1 MALFIQLLI
10 LFALSIFLHSNVES
24 LGLTIGLNHTYSK
37 LLPYFIEFLIV
48 CFLVYQANKSFLQD
62 KSRGLKKAAS
72 IFILVGACGIAFA
85 FHPIYEGD
93 FTNTYRKVILSSEK
107 SKTFDTGLTMIALP
121 GCEFCLARR
130 EELNQF
136 KKHHPSIG
144 VNVLIINNDELAL
157 EEYQETLSKNI
168 NVKLAD
174 DLPAL
179 KMIIKGSYPAFF
191 FKPSEDSQEFVHWN
205 NNEFGVTALDWV
217 VGESEGSD
225 E

>member
-1 MALFIQLLI
+1 MKGFFGALLI
-10 LFALSIFLHSNVES
+10 LAVFILQHDHIES
-24 LGLTIGLNHTYSK
+24 LGLSIGLNHTYSK
-37 LLPYFIEFLIV
+37 LLPYFIEFLLV
-48 CFLVYQANKSFLQD
+48 CLLVFQANKSFLKD
-62 KSRGLKKAAS
+62 KSRGLKKAIS
-72 IFILVGACGIAFA
+72 VFILVAASGVAFA

-130 EELNQF
+130 EQLNQF

-144 VNVLIINNDELAL
+144 VTVLVINNDELAL

-179 KMIIKGSYPAFF
+179 KMVIKGSYPAFF
-191 FKPSEDSQEFVHWN
+191 FKPSEDAQEFVHWN

-217 VGESEGSD
+217 VGESE

>member
-1 MALFIQLLI
+1 MIRFIGFLLLLAVFI
-10 LFALSIFLHSNVES
+10 LQHNNVES
-24 LGLTIGLNHTYSK
+24 LGLNIGLNHTYSK
-37 LLPYFIEFLIV
+37 LLPYFIQFLTV

-130 EELNQF
+130 EQLNHF

-144 VNVLIINNDELAL
+144 VSVLIINNDELSL
-157 EEYQETLSKNI
+157 EEYQESLSKNI

-174 DLPAL
+174 DLAAL
-179 KMIIKGSYPAFF
+179 KMAIKGSYPAFF
-191 FKPSEDSQEFVHWN
+191 FKASADTQELIHWT
-205 NNEFGVTALDWV
+205 NNEFGVTAMDWIV
-217 VGESEGSD
+217 VEND
-225 E
+225 